1 MISTGSAKK
10 NRMYNNIIYK
20 KNSTMVY
27 FVYFIYILFYLVLLV
42 INIIIMIGIQ

>member
-20 KNSTMVY
+20 KNSTKVY
-27 FVYFIYILFYLVLLV
+27 FVYFIYIFSYLVMLI
-42 INIIIMIGIQ
+42 INILIYL

>member
-27 FVYFIYILFYLVLLV
+27 FVYFIYIFSYLDMLI
-42 INIIIMIGIQ
+42 INILIMIGIQ